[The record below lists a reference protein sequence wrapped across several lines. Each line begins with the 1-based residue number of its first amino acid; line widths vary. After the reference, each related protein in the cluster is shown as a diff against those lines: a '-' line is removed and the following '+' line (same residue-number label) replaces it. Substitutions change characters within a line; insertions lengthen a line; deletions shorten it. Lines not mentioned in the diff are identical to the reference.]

1 MGLINRFT
9 SVVKQKVNTMLDKFE
24 DPREAL
30 DYSYE
35 KQLELLVKLRR
46 DIAEVITAKKRLEM
60 QKSKLMDNVY
70 KLEEQA
76 KSALDMNREDL
87 ARLALQRKNMN
98 IAQLQD
104 INKQIEDMEKEQI
117 KLEETEKRLSA
128 KVEEF
133 KLKKE
138 VIKAKYSAAKAEVR
152 VKESITGISEEMADV
167 GLSMQRA
174 EEKVEKMKARSE
186 ALSEMI
192 DIGVLPDY
200 TSNKDE
206 IEKELEKMSID
217 ASVEAELTKLKARK
231 KKEEKSVEE

>member
-1 MGLINRFT
+1 MGLINRFS
-9 SVVKQKVNTMLDKFE
+9 SVIKQKVNAMLNKFE

-35 KQLELLVKLRR
+35 KQRELLIKLKR

-60 QKSKLMDNVY
+60 QKAKLMDSIY

-98 IAQLQD
+98 LVQLQD
-104 INKQIEDMEKEQI
+104 VNRQIEEMEREQVR
-117 KLEETEKRLSA
+117 LEDAQRRLET

-133 KLKKE
+133 RLKKE
-138 VIKAKYSAAKAEVR
+138 VIKARYTAANAEVKI
-152 VKESITGISEEMADV
+152 KESITGISEEMADV

-174 EEKVEKMKARSE
+174 EEKVENLKAKSR
-186 ALSEMI
+186 ALDEMI
-192 DIGVLPDY
+192 DAGLLTDY
-200 TSNKDE
+200 TSDKDY
-206 IEKELEKMSID
+206 IDKELEKTSID
-217 ASVEAELTKLKARK
+217 AAVELELAKLKKARK
-231 KKEEKSVEE
+231 KEVEKVE